1 MDSDRI
7 KKKAEELAERL
18 KSSDSQS
25 LKNKADELAEQIKNK
40 TREFSGGDRPQ
51 SDDSLEQAKN
61 KIREVLGGAKKSSP
75 VPSKRKSA
83 DQRDLDDL
91 DDENVEEEAA

>member
-1 MDSDRI
+1 MDSDSI

-40 TREFSGGDRPQ
+40 TREFSGGDRSQ

-61 KIREVLGGAKKSSP
+61 KIREVLGGAKKPSP
-75 VPSKRKSA
+75 DPSNRESV

-91 DDENVEEEAA
+91 DEDVEEEAA

>member
-25 LKNKADELAEQIKNK
+25 LKSKADELAEKIKNK
-40 TREFSGGDRPQ
+40 TREFSGNRPQ

-61 KIREVLGGAKKSSP
+61 KIREVLGGAKKPSP
-75 VPSKRKSA
+75 DPSNRESV
-83 DQRDLDDL
+83 DQGDLDDL
-91 DDENVEEEAA
+91 DEDVEEEAA